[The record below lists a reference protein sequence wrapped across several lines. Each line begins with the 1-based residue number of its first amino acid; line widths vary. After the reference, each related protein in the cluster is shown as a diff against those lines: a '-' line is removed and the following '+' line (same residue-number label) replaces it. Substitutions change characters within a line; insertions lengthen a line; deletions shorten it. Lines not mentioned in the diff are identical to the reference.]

1 MRRRQAARPLAA
13 RRHSAAVGARLLMQ
27 LRSND
32 AQSSR
37 NALVGATIGV
47 AAGAAV
53 AADSSADSPSD
64 DRAEFVDLLP
74 VPPCRRGET
83 DITSQFTQQAG
94 GGDNPTVTLTPDQGN
109 PSVSVIYIQGPR
121 MQFKNTSM
129 PRNRSRAS

>member
-1 MRRRQAARPLAA
+1 MRRRQSGSAA
-13 RRHSAAVGARLLMQ
+13 RRSPPQRRRRRSSADATSVERCAAFPQRTP
-27 LRSND
+27 RRND
-32 AQSSR
+32 R
-37 NALVGATIGV
+37 V
-47 AAGAAV
+47 ASGAAV
-53 AADSSADSPSD
+53 AVDSSVDSPSD

-109 PSVSVIYIQGPR
+109 PSVSGIYIQGPR